1 MTSIA
6 SRLSRYFA
14 ALLFSSLFASAA
26 SATVTF
32 QTVTNTNDTGSGSL
46 RAAVTAAN
54 ANGADGA
61 IISFDIG
68 SSCGPHVIHLAT
80 ELPDLKYE
88 IHFEGYGQTGSS
100 PNSLYIYNG
109 NNAKICI
116 ILAGDNGV
124 ADGFGIASSVADSM
138 TMSVQGIAFSGFT
151 HAALNIRGGSGHLI
165 AGIRTGGTVGG
176 FAMDPNGY
184 DVILAAGVH
193 GVTIGGDPQNAYDS
207 YNQFG
212 GAVNNAIYIAS
223 ASGATLAAHQNNIN
237 SNNIGFAVDANNNVT
252 ALPTGGAGVAVG
264 GYKNY
269 FFVDNIWYA
278 GASGVHFSNS
288 DSHDNNLNLVDIRYA
303 ADNGLLIDDDAHD
316 NVVYGNDM
324 YDNGGAGV
332 RVVSGV
338 NNSLQ
343 GNNISANGKLGI
355 DLAGAGVTPDDNDSQ
370 VVDPNLANRA
380 QNFPVLTSAK
390 GSDYKGT
397 VKGSLTSTPGKYQ
410 IDIYL
415 TNPCDASGYG
425 QGFNAPSYVNNTTPV
440 VTIPGNIT
448 VQGQNTVDFTIPVT
462 FSGSFGTNV
471 SVTVTATDA
480 SGNTSEFSA
489 CVPYENDTIF
499 ADRFGD

>member
-1 MTSIA
+1 MNSIRFRI
-6 SRLSRYFA
+6 SRRATTLALTLLLSGT
-14 ALLFSSLFASAA
+14 ASAA
-26 SATVTF
+26 VIF
-32 QTVTNTNDTGSGSL
+32 PHVTNTNDSGTGSL
-46 RAAVTAAN
+46 RAAITAAN

-61 IISFDIG
+61 IVTFDIG
-68 SSCGPHVIHLAT
+68 SSCGPHVIHLDT

-88 IHFEGYGQTGSS
+88 IHFEGYSQTGASA
-100 PNSLYIYNG
+100 NSLYFFDG
-109 NNAKICI
+109 NDAKICI

-124 ADGFGIASSVADSM
+124 ADGFGINSTVADSM
-138 TMSVQGIAFSGFT
+138 TMSVQGMAFSGFT

-165 AGIRTGGTVGG
+165 AGIRTGGTVSG
-176 FAMDPNGY
+176 FTLDPNGY

-193 GVTIGGDPQNAYDS
+193 GVMIGGDPQNAIDS

-212 GAVNNAIYIAS
+212 GALNNAIYIAS
-223 ASGATLAAHQNNIN
+223 ASGATPAAHQNNID

-269 FFVDNIWYA
+269 LYFDSIRYA
-278 GASGVHFSNS
+278 GASGVHFSNT
-288 DSHDNNLNLVDIRYA
+288 DSHDNNLNLADIRYSTQ
-303 ADNGLLIDDDAHD
+303 NGLLIDDDAHD

-324 YDNGGAGV
+324 YDNGGAGI
-332 RVVSGV
+332 RVASGV

-343 GNNISANGKLGI
+343 GNNISDNAKLGI
-355 DLAGAGVTPDDNDSQ
+355 DLADAGVTPNDNDSQ
-370 VVDPNLANRA
+370 VSDPNLANRG

-390 GSDYKGT
+390 GSDYNGT
-397 VKGSLTSTPGKYQ
+397 IKGSLTSTPGKYQ

-415 TNPCDASGYG
+415 SNPCDASGYG

-440 VTIPGNIT
+440 VTIPNSNL
-448 VQGQNTVDFTIPVT
+448 VQGQGTVNFTIPVT
-462 FSGSFGTNV
+462 FSGSYGTNL
-471 SVTVTATDA
+471 SVTTTATDS